1 MICVKRLLLLAV
13 LGAVALPG
21 TASASGSP
29 CGNKVINDWYRDG
42 KIASTYS
49 QSCYR
54 DALKH
59 IPTDADIYSNLRED
73 VNAAM
78 RAALR
83 RSHGA
88 TVPGQVGHGP
98 SAVGAGNV
106 KGTLASISA
115 TAKGPHDP
123 ASGGGSIADTAS
135 NAPLPILVL
144 GGIALALAAAGAIG
158 VGVRRVRKRG

>member
-1 MICVKRLLLLAV
+1 MIRVKRLLLLAV
-13 LGAVALPG
+13 LAAVALPG
-21 TASASGSP
+21 SASASGSP

-59 IPTDADIYSNLRED
+59 IPTDADIYSNLRDD

-78 RAALR
+78 RAELR
-83 RSHGA
+83 RAHGA
-88 TVPGQVGHGP
+88 TVPSQVGHGP
-98 SAVGAGNV
+98 TAVGAGNV

-123 ASGGGSIADTAS
+123 ASGGSIADTAS

-158 VGVRRVRKRG
+158 VGVRRVRGRR